1 MNERNETFE
10 TDKISESETGTQMF
24 VHQNEVKEQREYKD
38 TVFRL
43 LFSDRKRA
51 LSLYNGISGTD
62 YQDESLLEF
71 NTLEN
76 AIYMNLH
83 NDISFVIVN
92 QIHLYEHQST
102 LPVNLPLRDLLYIAD
117 ILQKTIMDKT
127 IYSRR
132 RLMIPNPNFVVFYN
146 GQEKMAERVE
156 LKLSDSFLIP
166 TDNPELELKVT
177 VLNINE
183 GMNERL
189 KEKCPELKEYM
200 QYVNRV
206 RGYSTKMSLHDAV
219 VKAVDECIQEGIL
232 REFLTEQ
239 KAEVVKMSIYEFDE
253 EREMRLIR
261 EDERKIGREEGIE
274 IGKASGIEIGRASG
288 MAEGERRITVLYKC
302 LLKDNRIEDWD
313 KAIEDSI
320 YCNKLYEEY
329 SI

>member
-1 MNERNETFE
+1 MNERNETPGTDKMSEPE
-10 TDKISESETGTQMF
+10 TDTQIL
-24 VHQNEVKEQREYKD
+24 VHQNEVKAQREYKD

-43 LFSDRKRA
+43 LFSNKKRA
-51 LSLYNGISGTD
+51 LSLYNGINGTS
-62 YQDESLLEF
+62 YRDESLLEF

-102 LPVNLPLRDLLYIAD
+102 LPVNLPLWDLLYIAD

-127 IYSRR
+127 IYSKR

-156 LKLSDSFLIP
+156 LKLSDSFLVP

-189 KEKCPELKEYM
+189 KVKCPELKEYM
-200 QYVNRV
+200 QYVDRV
-206 RGYSTKMSLHDAV
+206 RKYSREMPLHDAV
-219 VKAVDECIQEGIL
+219 VKAVDECIHEGIL

-261 EDERKIGREEGIE
+261 EDEREIGREEGIE
-274 IGKASGIEIGRASG
+274 IGKASGREEGRT
-288 MAEGERRITVLYKC
+288 EGERRITVLYKC
-302 LLKDNRIEDWD
+302 LLDDERTEDLRR
-313 KAIEDSI
+313 AFEDDTYRSI
-320 YCNKLYEEY
+320 LCKEY
-329 SI
+329 GI